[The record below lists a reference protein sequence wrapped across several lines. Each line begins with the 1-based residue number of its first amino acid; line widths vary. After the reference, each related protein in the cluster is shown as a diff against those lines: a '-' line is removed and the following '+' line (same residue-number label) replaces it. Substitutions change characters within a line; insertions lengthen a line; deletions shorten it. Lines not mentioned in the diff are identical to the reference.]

1 MFHFHCIPM
10 KLPQVFHSHLII
22 FFVSLRSSLIFTP
35 LISLPFPALTSSAAC
50 VAATSRTNS
59 SDDTNIHLPLPDG
72 NVATFSFDFIFVV
85 VVGVAWATVVLLLL
99 LLFFFVLMFQ
109 KLLRNV
115 LSRFPEFVYG
125 SIKSTIY
132 FLGVTFSIYIST
144 IYIFYLFNI

>member
-35 LISLPFPALTSSAAC
+35 LISFPFPALTSSAAC

-85 VVGVAWATVVLLLL
+85 VVAWAAVVL
-99 LLFFFVLMFQ
+99 LLFFFFLFVLLLQ
-109 KLLRNV
+109 KLLRNL

-125 SIKSTIY
+125 SIKSTIFFACY
-132 FLGVTFSIYIST
+132 VFYIYIST
-144 IYIFYLFNI
+144 IYMYIYYLFTI